1 MGSHPGSYVEGPQG
15 RETSQEALATSQ
27 ARGDSRRSPCG
38 SGRGGEKQ
46 RVLDVPA
53 GFADGL
59 RVYVCDRK
67 ERFLAQAARRMQF
80 AIYEMRDV
88 GRKAGLQWEGQE
100 LIFGHVNFEMPIRYQ
115 PHTAQAEI

>member
-15 RETSQEALATSQ
+15 RETSQETLATSQ
-27 ARGDSRRSPCG
+27 ARVTAVGARVVAVEVVRSRGFWMCQQDSLMGCM
-38 SGRGGEKQ
+38 
-46 RVLDVPA
+46 L
-53 GFADGL
+53 
-59 RVYVCDRK
+59 YVCDRK

-115 PHTAQAEI
+115 PYMAQVEI